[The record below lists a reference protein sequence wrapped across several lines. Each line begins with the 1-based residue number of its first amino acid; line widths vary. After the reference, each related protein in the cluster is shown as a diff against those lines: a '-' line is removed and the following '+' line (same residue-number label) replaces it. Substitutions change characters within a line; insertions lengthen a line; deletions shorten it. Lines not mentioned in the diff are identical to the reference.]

1 MNICEEFIRSYTD
14 KFPFEEIIRQGRQY
28 YLSTKKQQEILD
40 SLPEQA
46 HSFGL
51 FLGEKTAQG
60 FKPTPGLLELIAK
73 NTTKIIT
80 IEEKAAWLFV
90 CGRDIFKE
98 NIISEQSDLQ
108 SKEVIVKNE
117 KGEVLGCAKRSK
129 QGQVAYKNILDI
141 GIYLRQEKK

>member
-1 MNICEEFIRSYTD
+1 MNLCEEFISLYTN
-14 KFPFEEIIRQGRQY
+14 KFPFKEIIRQGRQY
-28 YLSTKKQQEILD
+28 YLSTKKQQEILNA
-40 SLPEQA
+40 LPEQA
-46 HSFGL
+46 QSFGL

-60 FKPTPGLLELIAK
+60 FKPSPGLLELIAK

-98 NIISEQSDLQ
+98 NIMNEQSDLL
-108 SKEVIVKNE
+108 SKQVIVQNE

-129 QGQVAYKNILDI
+129 QGRVAYKNILDI
-141 GIYLRQEKK
+141 GIYLRQEK